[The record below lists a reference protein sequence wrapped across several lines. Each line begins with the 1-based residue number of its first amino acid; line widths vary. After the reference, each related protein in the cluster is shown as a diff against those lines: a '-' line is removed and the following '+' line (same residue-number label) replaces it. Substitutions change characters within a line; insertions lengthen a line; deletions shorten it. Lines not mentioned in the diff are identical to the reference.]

1 MHLKN
6 QPMSAR
12 TRGFSLVEV
21 LVALLVISIGLL
33 GIAKMQALAL
43 SNTNGG
49 RLRALASIEAAS
61 LAATMEAERNYWGN
75 LTTNLTITVVGTPGA
90 NAATPGTS
98 TITSSDTTQIAN
110 ATVTCNLPTGTTIGA
125 CTASP
130 VLSCTST
137 TTPCT
142 AQKMA
147 AYDLQQWA
155 GRVQQVMGADAAS
168 ITCSGATPPVSCQIT
183 INWAEQTVNSN
194 ATETGTMATPSYT
207 LFVNP

>member
-6 QPMSAR
+6 KLIRAR
-12 TRGFSLVEV
+12 ARGFSLVEV

-49 RLRALASIEAAS
+49 RLRALAAIEAAS

-75 LTTNLTITVVGTPGA
+75 ITSNVTATVVGTPGA
-90 NAATPGTS
+90 NAATAGTS
-98 TITSSDTTQIAN
+98 TITSTDSLQAG
-110 ATVTCNLPTGTTIGA
+110 TVTCSLPTGTTIGT
-125 CTASP
+125 CTGT
-130 VLSCTST
+130 LSCTST
-137 TTPCT
+137 ATPCT

-168 ITCSGATPPVSCQIT
+168 ITCSVATPPVSCQIT

-194 ATETGTMATPSYT
+194 ATETGTMGTPSYT

>member
-1 MHLKN
+1 MQLKL
-6 QPMSAR
+6 R

-43 SNTNGG
+43 ANTNGG

-61 LAATMEAERNYWGN
+61 LAASMQTERNYWGN
-75 LTTNLTITVVGTPGA
+75 LTNPLTITIAGAAPSNSNGNAVITSQSDSTFAGTVSCPA
-90 NAATPGTS
+90 SAAASTASMSPCTVPGTLC
-98 TITSSDTTQIAN
+98 
-110 ATVTCNLPTGTTIGA
+110 V
-125 CTASP
+125 
-130 VLSCTST
+130 ST

-142 AQKMA
+142 AHQMA
-147 AYDLQQWA
+147 VYDLQQWA
-155 GRVQQVMGADAAS
+155 GRLQEIMGPSSFAS
-168 ITCSGATPPVSCQIT
+168 VACTVTAGNPVSCQIT

-194 ATETGTMATPSYT
+194 AAETSAMAIPSYT